1 MAVVG
6 DDDELGRGKELL
18 EHRQIAGDV
27 GVVEGGVEFV
37 GETKS
42 GGFDAE
48 EGEEEGDGGEG
59 AFAAGE
65 EGYGLGLLAGGAG
78 DDVDAGFEDV
88 LLVDEGEAGGAAAEE
103 AGEEGLEV
111 GVDLLE
117 GVGEDIIVANNQE
130 VVVRTPVI
138 G

>member
-1 MAVVG
+1 MG
-6 DDDELGRGKELL
+6 DDEELGVL
-18 EHRQIAGDV
+18 EEAGEHGEVAGDV
-27 GVVEGGVEFV
+27 AVVKGGVEFV
-37 GETKS
+37 GETEG